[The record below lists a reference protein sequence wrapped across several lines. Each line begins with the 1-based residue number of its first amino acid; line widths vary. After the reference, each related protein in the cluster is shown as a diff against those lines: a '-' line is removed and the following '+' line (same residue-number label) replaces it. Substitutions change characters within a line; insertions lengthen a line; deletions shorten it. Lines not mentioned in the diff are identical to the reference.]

1 MRILIVGSGGREHAI
16 AWSLKQ
22 TSDKV
27 DLFVVPGNA
36 GTAGI
41 ATNIPID
48 VANISGIVGAVRD
61 YSVDLTVVGPEIPLS
76 LGLVDALQA
85 DGFRVVGPSRAAARL
100 ESSKVFAKLLMEN
113 NKIPTANANIF
124 DDPSAAR
131 NFCMEAGLPLVVNCL
146 LYTSPSPRARG

>member
-113 NKIPTANANIF
+113 NKIPTANAKIF